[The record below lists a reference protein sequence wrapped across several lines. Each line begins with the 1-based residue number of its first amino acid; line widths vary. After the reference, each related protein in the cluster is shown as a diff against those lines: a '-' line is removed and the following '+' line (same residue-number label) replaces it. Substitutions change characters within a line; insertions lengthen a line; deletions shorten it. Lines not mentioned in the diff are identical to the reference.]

1 MAYRR
6 RGRGR
11 KSFRRGFKRRYGKR
25 FSRRARPVSIGFR
38 M

>member
-11 KSFRRGFKRRYGKR
+11 RSFRRGFKRRHGRR